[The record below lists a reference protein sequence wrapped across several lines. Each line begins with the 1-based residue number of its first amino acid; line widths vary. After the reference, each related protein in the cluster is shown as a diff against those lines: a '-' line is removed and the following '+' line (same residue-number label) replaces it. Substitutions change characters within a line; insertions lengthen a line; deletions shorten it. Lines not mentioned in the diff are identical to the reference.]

1 MKIGEF
7 LVKNNYI
14 SQETLNEAL
23 RLQKQDETL
32 RIGELLVKMEAITK
46 KDLLRYIDEYIRI
59 ASDIDM
65 GEAKDWLSQEQV
77 DKLFLKYFNSNKKN

>member
-23 RLQKQDETL
+23 SLQMHDKNL

-46 KDLLRYIDEYIRI
+46 KDLLQYINEYIKV
-59 ASDIDM
+59 AADIDM
-65 GEAKDWLSQEQV
+65 GEAKDWLNQDQV
-77 DKLFLKYFNSNKKN
+77 DNMFSKYFNSHK

>member
-23 RLQKQDETL
+23 RLQKHDKNL

-46 KDLLRYIDEYIRI
+46 KDLLQYINEYIKV
-59 ASDIDM
+59 AADIDM
-65 GEAKDWLSQEQV
+65 GEAKDWLSQDQV
-77 DKLFLKYFNSNKKN
+77 DNMFSKYFNSHN

>member
-7 LVKNNYI
+7 LVKKNYI
-14 SQETLNEAL
+14 SQKTLDKAL
-23 RLQKQDETL
+23 SLQKHDENL

-46 KDLLRYIDEYIRI
+46 KSLLQYIDEYIKI

-77 DKLFLKYFNSNKKN
+77 DKLFSRYFNSNKN

>member
-7 LVKNNYI
+7 LVKKNYI
-14 SQETLNEAL
+14 LQETLDEAL
-23 RLQKQDETL
+23 NLQKHDENL

-46 KDLLRYIDEYIRI
+46 KNLLQYIDEYIKI

-77 DKLFLKYFNSNKKN
+77 DKLFSRYFNSNKKN

>member
-23 RLQKQDETL
+23 SLQMHDKNL
-32 RIGELLVKMEAITK
+32 RVGELLVKMEAITK
-46 KDLLRYIDEYIRI
+46 KDLLQYINEYIKV
-59 ASDIDM
+59 AADIDM
-65 GEAKDWLSQEQV
+65 GEAKDWLSQDQV
-77 DKLFLKYFNSNKKN
+77 DSMFSKYFNSHN

>member
-14 SQETLNEAL
+14 SQETLNEVL
-23 RLQKQDETL
+23 SLQKHDNNL

-46 KDLLRYIDEYIRI
+46 KDLLQYINEYIKV
-59 ASDIDM
+59 ATNIDM
-65 GEAKDWLSQEQV
+65 GEAKDWLSQDQV
-77 DKLFLKYFNSNKKN
+77 DNMFSKYFNSHN

>member
-23 RLQKQDETL
+23 SLQKHDKNL

-46 KDLLRYIDEYIRI
+46 KDLLRYINEYIKV
-59 ASDIDM
+59 AADIDM
-65 GEAKDWLSQEQV
+65 GEAKDWLSQDQV
-77 DKLFLKYFNSNKKN
+77 DNMFSKYFNSHN